1 MALYKAD
8 GTEISHIVLD
18 RSTIESAAKGPVRL
32 SVPLSSTAIN
42 DGDRLYLQFKNVVFN
57 GAAFT
62 IPDQA
67 SITYTK

>member
-1 MALYKAD
+1 MQYD
-8 GTEISHIVLD
+8 IRQSQN
-18 RSTIESAAKGPVRL
+18 AAKGSVTL
-32 SVPLSSTAIN
+32 SVPIGSTALN
-42 DGDRLYLQFKNVVFN
+42 NGDRLYLQFKDVVYN